1 MGSTRRSVVELG
13 LLALAVYGAMQW
25 WTGHRDDRDAA
36 ALAAAARPGDIVM
49 LSSASCVYC
58 ERARHW
64 LTANRV
70 AFSECFIE
78 SDATC
83 AARYQ
88 AAGAAGTPTLLV
100 RGQRQLGFSASAV
113 AQALQAPL
121 R

>member
-1 MGSTRRSVVELG
+1 MATMRRSVVELG
-13 LLALAVYGAMQW
+13 LLVLAVWAATQW
-25 WTGHRDDRDAA
+25 WTGHRDDRDAT

-70 AFSECFIE
+70 PFSECFIE
-78 SDATC
+78 ADAAC

-88 AAGAAGTPTLLV
+88 QAGAAGTPTLLV
-100 RGQRQLGFSASAV
+100 RGQRQLGFNANAV
-113 AQALQAPL
+113 AQALRAAPS
-121 R
+121 